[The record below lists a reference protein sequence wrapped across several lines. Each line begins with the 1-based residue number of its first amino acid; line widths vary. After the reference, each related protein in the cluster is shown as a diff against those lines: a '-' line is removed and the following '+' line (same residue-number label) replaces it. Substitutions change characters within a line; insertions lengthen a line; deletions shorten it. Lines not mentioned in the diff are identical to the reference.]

1 MYKTTPKQCPRKT
14 VCSQLPIPFFTS
26 YRSVLGPPTFIIF
39 TVDLI
44 VKVLEK
50 LQENTEN
57 VETAQLERGKLS
69 YIAKRIAKKYKDS
82 FEISLYAD
90 DTTTITTSGDDDFFV
105 VYNQIII
112 DTIETW
118 TNENKLKMN
127 AQKIVKVKFGTK
139 ENSSQYHYGKKKP
152 YTIPTVPRARLL
164 GVYFTTQEGKGK
176 HINLKNMRAD
186 VYRKLKIAVAAA
198 ASNLHFA
205 SFETFVTV
213 WNAYIIPILNNV
225 PHLWSVNVDYT
236 SKIQIVPPFIRR
248 TNNMYKKFF
257 SYKEMPENYNPMKLP
272 LCPEEFFLMMDL
284 KLMHDIYNGRSV
296 LKLHETFNVRNVRRS
311 GETTTILSEKCK
323 GKIAAFRDAFRN
335 RRVELFNQI
344 PHEIKMYNKLD
355 FKNWL
360 LKSLLPT
367 KCVFSKTCKEKII
380 SGEVIRKRRNHI
392 SRKRDARYL
401 GNYNQRLRYRAAE
414 MADAFMNAGFD
425 QINIKELGLQNSPLT
440 DKPTVNDGYFSDS
453 SVDSDEE
460 VYRNAEFTYINNN
473 ETDIFYD

>member
-1 MYKTTPKQCPRKT
+1 M
-14 VCSQLPIPFFTS
+14 
-26 YRSVLGPPTFIIF
+26 
-39 TVDLI
+39 DLI
-44 VKVLEK
+44 EKVLEK
-50 LQENTEN
+50 IQENAEN
-57 VETAQLERGKLS
+57 VENAQLERGKLP
-69 YIAKRIAKKYKDS
+69 YIARRIAKKYKDS

-90 DTTTITTSGDDDFFV
+90 DTTTVTTSGDEDFFV
-105 VYNQIII
+105 AYNQIII

-139 ENSSQYHYGKKKP
+139 ENSSQYFYGKCSP

-176 HINLKNMRAD
+176 HIGLKNMRND
-186 VYRKLKIAVAAA
+186 VYKKLKIAVTAA

-248 TNNMYKKFF
+248 TNNIYKKFF
-257 SYKEMPENYNPMKLP
+257 SYKEIPYNFNPSKLP
-272 LCPEEFFLMMDL
+272 LAPEEFFLMMDL
-284 KLMHDIYNGRSV
+284 KLMHDIYNERSV
-296 LKLHETFNVRNVRRS
+296 LKLNETFNVNTVRRRS
-311 GETTTILSEKCK
+311 EMTTILSEKCN

-344 PHEIKMYNKLD
+344 PHEVKTYNKAD
-355 FKNWL
+355 FKAWL
-360 LKSLLPT
+360 LETLLPT
-367 KCVFSKTCKEKII
+367 KCLFSKTCKEKII
-380 SGEVIRKRRNHI
+380 SGEVIRRRRSHI
-392 SRKRDARYL
+392 SRKRNARYL
-401 GNYNQRLRYRAAE
+401 GNYNQRHRNRAIEIAE
-414 MADAFMNAGFD
+414 AFTYAGFD
-425 QINIKELGLQNSPLT
+425 LIQIKELGLQSSPLT
-440 DKPTVNDGYFSDS
+440 DKPTINDGYFSDS

-460 VYRNAEFTYINNN
+460 AYRNAEFTYINNN
-473 ETDIFYD
+473 DADLFYD